1 MLKTWN
7 GRALAMAA
15 GVALA
20 ASAPTARAEVAGG
33 VIGCDA
39 SGNKQIAGALIGG
52 VIGGV
57 AGNNI
62 IKKDQQAG
70 TIVGATAG
78 AAAGS
83 YVGCNMQKKDA
94 ERAYAPPPRVVYEA
108 PPSPPPPPARV
119 RYYEEAPP
127 TYVVREPPPR
137 TVVYEEAPPPPP
149 RNVYVQERYDDD
161 DWDDDHWK
169 HKRYKYRP
177 DPRWARDAYYVPRG
191 HGKRYLIGERMP
203 VTYVRR
209 EYVIYEPARYRL
221 RPAPVGYSWVM
232 YGGDAY
238 LVGTQTGLVAQIVRA
253 ILG

>member
-7 GRALAMAA
+7 GRALAIAA
-15 GVALA
+15 GA
-20 ASAPTARAEVAGG
+20 AITAAAPSAHAG

-39 SGNKQIAGALIGG
+39 SGGKQIAGALIGG

-83 YVGCNMQKKDA
+83 YVGCEMQKKDA
-94 ERAYAPPPRVVYEA
+94 APP
-108 PPSPPPPPARV
+108 PPPPPARV
-119 RYYEEAPP
+119 RYEEEPD

-137 TVVYEEAPPPPP
+137 TVVYEPPPRTVVYERAPPPPP
-149 RNVYVQERYDDD
+149 RTVYVQERYDDD
-161 DWDDDHWK
+161 DWDDGRWK
-169 HKRYKYRP
+169 HKHYKYRP
-177 DPRWARDAYYVPRG
+177 DPRWSRDAYYRPPG
-191 HGKRYLIGERMP
+191 HSKRYLIGERMP

-238 LVGTQTGLVAQIVRA
+238 LIGTETGLVAQVVRA